1 MLRVVYKGR
10 KDMNKVQTQKSLSAK
25 LVSLFTSVALVLS
38 FIPCMVLPQVAL
50 AEDEV
55 VFTVYTQAY
64 EGAESKLAKAYT
76 ASQLEALVDDSA
88 DAIAGQYVKNG
99 SIGVWASDEYVT
111 FADLFDDAG
120 VAWESGYTYKWGE
133 GQKISSFTYD
143 NLQGRKFLPAAEV
156 DKTTGN
162 VTLSQEGALDVTPAI
177 ALNAHRAFA
186 SKAETDS
193 ATAGQAKNVALN
205 DTTVTGDN
213 YTPRVPIVGA
223 SAADIESQNLAGM
236 PYWTGVASI
245 TVVAPAS
252 VSLSTENENVAV
264 GDTFEVDIAV
274 QTSCAIASAEA
285 SITYNSNVATI
296 VSIAYAEKVENG
308 VSNDFNNEVG
318 TAKLS
323 FFGDAS
329 FDAKEGFTFAT
340 ITFKAVS
347 TGNASIAVSDAVAA
361 AALPSES
368 SCTDISLTALGS
380 PLVVP
385 VAEER
390 VVFTV
395 YTQAYEG
402 AESKLAKAYTASQL
416 EALVDDSADAIAG
429 QYVKNG
435 SIGVWAS
442 DEYVTFADLFDDA
455 GVAWESGYT
464 YKWGGSA
471 EKSGNTYTY
480 EQLQNRKF
488 LPNASVDKT
497 TGAISF
503 SEEDATIVTPALALT
518 AHRAF
523 ASQKEGDSTTAAD
536 AKTAAL
542 ASSEAATKLVPIIGA
557 SADEIKSASPAGKPY
572 WTDTDSI
579 TVVAPAKVS
588 STAYAGNYYKVTYTA
603 QVENGKIVSMGDQE
617 MNLDSDNNEFV
628 ALATKDQITAFTMRS
643 FSVSDGTP
651 TTLVHDGDMNA
662 NKTVN
667 VVDAQIAYDVATQRY
682 TNFEVL
688 SMDKWLAGDVNNDG
702 VFDSADALAIQHKA
716 LYGEFKKA

>member
-1 MLRVVYKGR
+1 
-10 KDMNKVQTQKSLSAK
+10 MNKVQTQKSLSAK

-120 VAWESGYTYKWGE
+120 VAWESGYTYKWGGSAE
-133 GQKISSFTYD
+133 KSGNTYTYEQ
-143 NLQGRKFLPAAEV
+143 LQNRKFLPNASV
-156 DKTTGN
+156 DKTTGAI
-162 VTLSQEGALDVTPAI
+162 SFSEEGATIVTPAL
-177 ALNAHRAFA
+177 ALTAHRAFA
-186 SKAETDS
+186 SQKEGDS
-193 ATAGQAKNVALN
+193 TTAADAKTAALASSEAATKL
-205 DTTVTGDN
+205 
-213 YTPRVPIVGA
+213 VPIIGA
-223 SAADIESQNLAGM
+223 SADEIKSASPAGK
-236 PYWTGVASI
+236 PYWTDTDSI

-285 SITYNSNVATI
+285 SITYDSNVATI
-296 VSIAYAEKVENG
+296 ASIAYAEKVENG

-503 SEEDATIVTPALALT
+503 SEEGATIVTPALALT

-702 VFDSADALAIQHKA
+702 VFDSADALAIQYKA